1 MRILEPNDKSDDDVV
16 VVAVVIVTAILR
28 QRVTSECGGAHLC
41 VFFFFSCGGFVL
53 FFGLKWFQLS
63 FSYSQK
69 LQNSNA
75 SSSFSA
81 IRAKHELLLIS
92 IEKEGIAAGKDDNEM
107 SGGGGDE
114 GVDLTA
120 ATSNWFSDV
129 GGKLYAGA
137 TKLVDDLDK
146 FDDQLGEQMENA
158 AKAVVEK
165 AAEAK
170 SKFDEVGGVS
180 NLIGVSGLNLI
191 SPRDTTNDGSKTSET
206 SGSGF
211 KDERVES
218 LKDALRVA
226 RNEIA
231 RQEDVMRTMENELE
245 DARAA
250 TARAASLAVRNAKN
264 AKSNATNDED
274 ENKKHDEE
282 ERLRAKKEKEMLETE
297 LASLKEKLR
306 NAVKKGK
313 SYESDVERLT
323 RELATAKTTQ
333 ENITTAKG
341 KKGKKGNAGVV
352 PPPLTTEGSSEKAM
366 ETMKKEKE
374 ELQRK
379 FESASKELEDLVSKN
394 SVAALDSEGLTQ
406 ELTIAREEKVKSE
419 SQATKFKKQLNDL
432 TKELNTTREA
442 LNSTKKEIVQLK
454 SESKQLTLSK
464 RDMED
469 RATSAESQL
478 QALKANAMSA
488 IEEKRDFGR
497 SNEEMQSKLKDM
509 ETEVLKYKDLCE
521 ESKAM
526 TSDME
531 AAVAR
536 GAAAAASSN
545 AKASAAEKAKVVAE
559 NQLAELRAQLN
570 LMDATGR
577 EAAASIA
584 HRDRARQAQERAES
598 RAAEAEQSAE
608 EANQRAESAIR
619 EGEERKRKFAHVQ
632 VQFKDTEEKLT
643 KEIDSFKD
651 EILAMKQ
658 SLSQVASAKSAAE
671 DRAEGA
677 QNHADEIEKEL
688 EKVKKGEQELISAL
702 AQAQAECIEARTKA
716 SVLEEMAA
724 LRKNNFEAATT
735 ARVPHS
741 SSPPNLTTVT
751 EPQNSE
757 TNRQVDANNDSKAET
772 EAIRARIFTIL
783 GKLKGQVDSNGKPLL
798 SVKEADQSI
807 WGWLGTNTN
816 ENETKTSPPPEDE
829 GSSSVDD
836 LLVHL
841 ESWAN
846 DQGESWSAE
855 LNAQSRKA
863 ATDAMRKL
871 KECEKELEELRLE
884 SSRFKQQDAERSSAT
899 VNAAAK
905 RATEAEEK
913 LNALKKKLETLE
925 QRNKELTW
933 QISMY
938 ADNGNAMNTSDPK
951 FGSSNNTTPAVGI
964 LKQLMLQCTAPR
976 REQNSNSI
984 SR

>member
-16 VVAVVIVTAILR
+16 VVVVVIVTAILR

-53 FFGLKWFQLS
+53 FFGLKWFLCLFNFLS
-63 FSYSQK
+63 PIL

-170 SKFDEVGGVS
+170 SKLDEVGGVS
-180 NLIGVSGLNLI
+180 NFIGVSGLNLI
-191 SPRDTTNDGSKTSET
+191 SPRDTNNGSKTSET

-333 ENITTAKG
+333 QNITTAKG

-352 PPPLTTEGSSEKAM
+352 LPPLTTEGSSEKAM

-735 ARVPHS
+735 ARVPPS

-807 WGWLGTNTN
+807 WGWLGTKTN

-871 KECEKELEELRLE
+871 KESEKELEELRLE
-884 SSRFKQQDAERSSAT
+884 SSRFEQQDAERSSAT

-976 REQNSNSI
+976 REQQQQQH
-984 SR
+984 

>member
-41 VFFFFSCGGFVL
+41 VFFFFSCGCFVL

-333 ENITTAKG
+333 QNITTAKG

-735 ARVPHS
+735 ARVPPS
-741 SSPPNLTTVT
+741 SSPNLTTVT

-976 REQNSNSI
+976 REQQQQH
-984 SR
+984 

>member
-191 SPRDTTNDGSKTSET
+191 SPRDTNAGSKTSET

-250 TARAASLAVRNAKN
+250 TARAASLAVGNAKN

-333 ENITTAKG
+333 QNITTAKG

-379 FESASKELEDLVSKN
+379 FESASKELEDLASKN

-442 LNSTKKEIVQLK
+442 FNSTKKEIVQLK

-735 ARVPHS
+735 ARVPPS
-741 SSPPNLTTVT
+741 SSSPNLTTVT

-871 KECEKELEELRLE
+871 KESEKELEELRLE

-951 FGSSNNTTPAVGI
+951 FGSPNNTTPAVGI

-976 REQNSNSI
+976 GNNNSNSI

>member
-191 SPRDTTNDGSKTSET
+191 SPRDTNAGSKTSET

-333 ENITTAKG
+333 QNITTAKG

-442 LNSTKKEIVQLK
+442 FNSTKKEIVQLK

-871 KECEKELEELRLE
+871 KESEKELEELRLE
-884 SSRFKQQDAERSSAT
+884 SSRFKQQGAERSSAT

-976 REQNSNSI
+976 GNNNSNSI

>member
-191 SPRDTTNDGSKTSET
+191 SPRDTNAGSKTSET

-211 KDERVES
+211 KDERLES

-250 TARAASLAVRNAKN
+250 TARAASLAVGNAKN

-333 ENITTAKG
+333 QNITTAKG

-379 FESASKELEDLVSKN
+379 FESASKELEDLASKN

-836 LLVHL
+836 LLAHL

-913 LNALKKKLETLE
+913 LNTLKKKLETLE

-951 FGSSNNTTPAVGI
+951 FGSPNNTTPAVGI

-976 REQNSNSI
+976 REQQQQH
-984 SR
+984 

>member
-1 MRILEPNDKSDDDVV
+1 MAPIYVCFSFSRVV
-16 VVAVVIVTAILR
+16 V
-28 QRVTSECGGAHLC
+28 LC
-41 VFFFFSCGGFVL
+41 CFLVCM
-53 FFGLKWFQLS
+53 KWFQLS

-211 KDERVES
+211 KDERLES

-333 ENITTAKG
+333 QNITTAKG

-976 REQNSNSI
+976 REQQQQH
-984 SR
+984 

>member
-1 MRILEPNDKSDDDVV
+1 M
-16 VVAVVIVTAILR
+16 
-28 QRVTSECGGAHLC
+28 C
-41 VFFFFSCGGFVL
+41 VFLFLCGGFVL
-53 FFGLKWFQLS
+53 FFGLKWFQFQLS
-63 FSYSQK
+63 FSYSPK

-129 GGKLYAGA
+129 CGKLYAGA

-191 SPRDTTNDGSKTSET
+191 SPRNTTNDGSKTSET

-231 RQEDVMRTMENELE
+231 RHENVMRTMENELE

-735 ARVPHS
+735 ARVPPS

-757 TNRQVDANNDSKAET
+757 TNRQVDASNDSKAET

-871 KECEKELEELRLE
+871 KESEKELEELRLE

-976 REQNSNSI
+976 REQQQQN
-984 SR
+984 

>member
-333 ENITTAKG
+333 QNITTAKG

-871 KECEKELEELRLE
+871 KESEKELEELRLE

-976 REQNSNSI
+976 REQQQQH
-984 SR
+984 

>member
-41 VFFFFSCGGFVL
+41 VFFFFSCGCFVL

-333 ENITTAKG
+333 QNITTAKG

-432 TKELNTTREA
+432 TKELNTTRVA

-677 QNHADEIEKEL
+677 QNHAEEIEKEL

-976 REQNSNSI
+976 REQQQQH
-984 SR
+984 

>member
-1 MRILEPNDKSDDDVV
+1 
-16 VVAVVIVTAILR
+16 
-28 QRVTSECGGAHLC
+28 
-41 VFFFFSCGGFVL
+41 
-53 FFGLKWFQLS
+53 
-63 FSYSQK
+63 
-69 LQNSNA
+69 
-75 SSSFSA
+75 
-81 IRAKHELLLIS
+81 LIS
-92 IEKEGIAAGKDDNEM
+92 IEKEGIAAGKDYNEM

-170 SKFDEVGGVS
+170 SKLDEVGGVS

-191 SPRDTTNDGSKTSET
+191 SPRDTNDGSKTSET

-250 TARAASLAVRNAKN
+250 TARAASLAVQNAKN

-274 ENKKHDEE
+274 VNKKHDEE
-282 ERLRAKKEKEMLETE
+282 ERFRAKKEKEMLETE

-333 ENITTAKG
+333 QNITTVKG

-352 PPPLTTEGSSEKAM
+352 PPPLTIEGSSEKAM

-379 FESASKELEDLVSKN
+379 IESASKELEDLVSKN

-509 ETEVLKYKDLCE
+509 EIEVLKYKDLCE

-643 KEIDSFKD
+643 KEIDSFKG
-651 EILAMKQ
+651 EILSLKQ

-677 QNHADEIEKEL
+677 QNHADESEKEL

-735 ARVPHS
+735 ARVPPS

-751 EPQNSE
+751 KPQNSE

-816 ENETKTSPPPEDE
+816 ESETKTSPPPEDE

-836 LLVHL
+836 LLAHL

-871 KECEKELEELRLE
+871 KESEKELEELRLE
-884 SSRFKQQDAERSSAT
+884 SSRFKQQDVERSSAT

-976 REQNSNSI
+976 REQQQQH
-984 SR
+984 

>member
-1 MRILEPNDKSDDDVV
+1 MDILEPNDKSDDDVV
-16 VVAVVIVTAILR
+16 VVVVVIVTAILR

-53 FFGLKWFQLS
+53 FFGLKWFLCLFNFLS
-63 FSYSQK
+63 PIL

-170 SKFDEVGGVS
+170 SKLDEVGGVS
-180 NLIGVSGLNLI
+180 NFIGVSGLNLI
-191 SPRDTTNDGSKTSET
+191 SPRDTNDGSKTSET

-274 ENKKHDEE
+274 ENKKRDEE

-333 ENITTAKG
+333 QNITTAKG

-352 PPPLTTEGSSEKAM
+352 PPPLTTEGPSQKAM

-394 SVAALDSEGLTQ
+394 SVAELDSEGLTQ
-406 ELTIAREEKVKSE
+406 ELTIAREEKVKCE

-735 ARVPHS
+735 ARVPPS

-807 WGWLGTNTN
+807 WGWLGTKTN

-871 KECEKELEELRLE
+871 KESEKELEELRLE
-884 SSRFKQQDAERSSAT
+884 SSRFEQQDAERSSAT

-976 REQNSNSI
+976 REQQQQH
-984 SR
+984 

>member
-63 FSYSQK
+63 FSSSPI

-92 IEKEGIAAGKDDNEM
+92 IEKEGIAGGKDDNEM

-170 SKFDEVGGVS
+170 SKLDEVGGVS
-180 NLIGVSGLNLI
+180 NFIGVSGLNLI
-191 SPRDTTNDGSKTSET
+191 SPRDTLNDGSKTSET

-274 ENKKHDEE
+274 ENKKRDEE

-352 PPPLTTEGSSEKAM
+352 PPPLTTEGPSEKAM

-735 ARVPHS
+735 ARVPPS
-741 SSPPNLTTVT
+741 SSPPNLTKVT

-757 TNRQVDANNDSKAET
+757 TNRQVDANNDSKAEI

-816 ENETKTSPPPEDE
+816 ETETKTSPPPEDE

-871 KECEKELEELRLE
+871 KESEKELEELRLE
-884 SSRFKQQDAERSSAT
+884 TSRFKQQDAERSSAT

-976 REQNSNSI
+976 REQQQQH
-984 SR
+984 

>member
-333 ENITTAKG
+333 QNITTAKG

-442 LNSTKKEIVQLK
+442 FNSTKKEIVQLK

-976 REQNSNSI
+976 REQQQQH
-984 SR
+984 

>member
-41 VFFFFSCGGFVL
+41 VFFFFSCGCFVL

-432 TKELNTTREA
+432 TKELNTTRVA

-976 REQNSNSI
+976 REQQQQH
-984 SR
+984 

>member
-1 MRILEPNDKSDDDVV
+1 MDILEPNDKSDDDVV

-53 FFGLKWFQLS
+53 FFGLKWFLCLFNFLS
-63 FSYSQK
+63 PIL

-191 SPRDTTNDGSKTSET
+191 SPRDTNNGSKTSET

-333 ENITTAKG
+333 QTITTAKG

-352 PPPLTTEGSSEKAM
+352 LPPLTTEGSSEKAM

-735 ARVPHS
+735 ARVPPS

-807 WGWLGTNTN
+807 WGWLGTKTN

-871 KECEKELEELRLE
+871 KESEKELEELRLE
-884 SSRFKQQDAERSSAT
+884 SSRFEQQDAERSSAT

-913 LNALKKKLETLE
+913 LNTLKKKLETLE

-976 REQNSNSI
+976 REQQQQQH
-984 SR
+984 

>member
-1 MRILEPNDKSDDDVV
+1 VRILEPNDKSDDDVV

-92 IEKEGIAAGKDDNEM
+92 IEKEGIAAGKGDNEM

-191 SPRDTTNDGSKTSET
+191 SPRDTNAGSKTSET

-250 TARAASLAVRNAKN
+250 TARAASLAVGNAKN

-333 ENITTAKG
+333 QNITTAKG

-442 LNSTKKEIVQLK
+442 FNSTKKEIVQLK

-671 DRAEGA
+671 NRAEGA

-871 KECEKELEELRLE
+871 KESEKELEELRLE

-913 LNALKKKLETLE
+913 LNTLKKKLETLE

-976 REQNSNSI
+976 REQQQQH
-984 SR
+984 

>member
-250 TARAASLAVRNAKN
+250 TARAASLAVGNAKN

-333 ENITTAKG
+333 QNITTAKG

-671 DRAEGA
+671 NRAEGA

-735 ARVPHS
+735 ARVPPS
-741 SSPPNLTTVT
+741 SSSPNLTTVT

-976 REQNSNSI
+976 REQQQQH
-984 SR
+984 

>member
-1 MRILEPNDKSDDDVV
+1 MEPNDKSDDDVV

-63 FSYSQK
+63 FSSSPI

-92 IEKEGIAAGKDDNEM
+92 IEKEGIAGGKDDNEM

-170 SKFDEVGGVS
+170 SKLDEVGGVS
-180 NLIGVSGLNLI
+180 NFIGVSGLNLI
-191 SPRDTTNDGSKTSET
+191 SPRDTLNDGSKTSET

-274 ENKKHDEE
+274 ENKKRDEE

-323 RELATAKTTQ
+323 RELATAKTTLQ
-333 ENITTAKG
+333 NITTAKG

-352 PPPLTTEGSSEKAM
+352 PPPLTTEGSSDKAM

-658 SLSQVASAKSAAE
+658 SLSQVA
-671 DRAEGA
+671 
-677 QNHADEIEKEL
+677 
-688 EKVKKGEQELISAL
+688 
-702 AQAQAECIEARTKA
+702 
-716 SVLEEMAA
+716 
-724 LRKNNFEAATT
+724 
-735 ARVPHS
+735 
-741 SSPPNLTTVT
+741 
-751 EPQNSE
+751 
-757 TNRQVDANNDSKAET
+757 
-772 EAIRARIFTIL
+772 
-783 GKLKGQVDSNGKPLL
+783 
-798 SVKEADQSI
+798 
-807 WGWLGTNTN
+807 
-816 ENETKTSPPPEDE
+816 
-829 GSSSVDD
+829 
-836 LLVHL
+836 
-841 ESWAN
+841 
-846 DQGESWSAE
+846 
-855 LNAQSRKA
+855 
-863 ATDAMRKL
+863 
-871 KECEKELEELRLE
+871 
-884 SSRFKQQDAERSSAT
+884 
-899 VNAAAK
+899 
-905 RATEAEEK
+905 
-913 LNALKKKLETLE
+913 
-925 QRNKELTW
+925 
-933 QISMY
+933 
-938 ADNGNAMNTSDPK
+938 
-951 FGSSNNTTPAVGI
+951 
-964 LKQLMLQCTAPR
+964 
-976 REQNSNSI
+976 
-984 SR
+984 

>member
-1 MRILEPNDKSDDDVV
+1 MAPIYVCFSFSRVV
-16 VVAVVIVTAILR
+16 V
-28 QRVTSECGGAHLC
+28 LC
-41 VFFFFSCGGFVL
+41 CFLVCM
-53 FFGLKWFQLS
+53 KWFQLS

-170 SKFDEVGGVS
+170 SKLDEVGGVS
-180 NLIGVSGLNLI
+180 NFIGVSGLNLI
-191 SPRDTTNDGSKTSET
+191 SPRDTNNGSKTSET

-333 ENITTAKG
+333 QNITTAKG

-394 SVAALDSEGLTQ
+394 SVAELDSEGLTQ

-735 ARVPHS
+735 ARVPPS
-741 SSPPNLTTVT
+741 SSPNLTTVI

-871 KECEKELEELRLE
+871 KESEKELEELRLE

-913 LNALKKKLETLE
+913 LNTLKKKLETLE

-951 FGSSNNTTPAVGI
+951 FGSPNNTTPAVGI

-976 REQNSNSI
+976 REQQQQH
-984 SR
+984 

>member
-191 SPRDTTNDGSKTSET
+191 SPRDTNAGSKTSET

-250 TARAASLAVRNAKN
+250 TARAASLAVGNAKN

-333 ENITTAKG
+333 QNITTAKG

-871 KECEKELEELRLE
+871 KESEKELEELRLE

-976 REQNSNSI
+976 REQQQQH
-984 SR
+984 

>member
-1 MRILEPNDKSDDDVV
+1 MAPIYVCLSFSRVV
-16 VVAVVIVTAILR
+16 V
-28 QRVTSECGGAHLC
+28 LC
-41 VFFFFSCGGFVL
+41 CFLVCM
-53 FFGLKWFQLS
+53 KWFQLS

-92 IEKEGIAAGKDDNEM
+92 IEKEGIAAGKGYNEM

-191 SPRDTTNDGSKTSET
+191 SPRDTNAGSKTSET

-250 TARAASLAVRNAKN
+250 TARAASLAVQNAKN

-274 ENKKHDEE
+274 VNKKHDEE
-282 ERLRAKKEKEMLETE
+282 ERFRAKKEKEMLETE

-333 ENITTAKG
+333 QNITTVKG

-352 PPPLTTEGSSEKAM
+352 PPPLTIEGSSEKAM

-379 FESASKELEDLVSKN
+379 IESASKELEDLVSKN

-406 ELTIAREEKVKSE
+406 ELTIAREEEVKSE
-419 SQATKFKKQLNDL
+419 SRATKFKKQLNDL
-432 TKELNTTREA
+432 TKELNTTRVA

-577 EAAASIA
+577 EAAASIV

-643 KEIDSFKD
+643 KEIDSFKG
-651 EILAMKQ
+651 EILSLKQ

-677 QNHADEIEKEL
+677 QNHADESEKEL

-735 ARVPHS
+735 ARVPPS
-741 SSPPNLTTVT
+741 SSLPNLTTVT
-751 EPQNSE
+751 KPQNSE

-816 ENETKTSPPPEDE
+816 ESETKTSPPPEDE

-836 LLVHL
+836 LLAHL

-871 KECEKELEELRLE
+871 KESEKELEELRLE
-884 SSRFKQQDAERSSAT
+884 SSRFKQQDVERSSAT

-976 REQNSNSI
+976 REQQQQH
-984 SR
+984 

>member
-92 IEKEGIAAGKDDNEM
+92 IEKEGIAAGKDYNEM

-250 TARAASLAVRNAKN
+250 TARAASLAVGNAKN

-333 ENITTAKG
+333 QNITTAKG

-379 FESASKELEDLVSKN
+379 FESASKELEDLASKN

-442 LNSTKKEIVQLK
+442 FNSTKKEIVQLK

-735 ARVPHS
+735 ARVPPS
-741 SSPPNLTTVT
+741 SSSPNLTTVT

-871 KECEKELEELRLE
+871 KESEKELEELRLE

-913 LNALKKKLETLE
+913 LNTLKKKLETLE

-976 REQNSNSI
+976 REQQQQH
-984 SR
+984 

>member
-1 MRILEPNDKSDDDVV
+1 VRILEPNDKSDDDVV

-92 IEKEGIAAGKDDNEM
+92 IEKEGIAAGKGDNEM

-191 SPRDTTNDGSKTSET
+191 SPRDTNAGSKTSET

-250 TARAASLAVRNAKN
+250 TARAASLAVGNAKN

-333 ENITTAKG
+333 QNITTAKG

-442 LNSTKKEIVQLK
+442 FNSTKKEIVQLK

-671 DRAEGA
+671 NRAEGA

-735 ARVPHS
+735 ARVPPS
-741 SSPPNLTTVT
+741 SSSPNLTTVT

-913 LNALKKKLETLE
+913 LNTLKKKLETLE

-951 FGSSNNTTPAVGI
+951 FGSPNNTTPAVGI

-976 REQNSNSI
+976 REQQQQH
-984 SR
+984 

>member
-1 MRILEPNDKSDDDVV
+1 MFAFQSVESFLRRRNIL
-16 VVAVVIVTAILR
+16 
-28 QRVTSECGGAHLC
+28 
-41 VFFFFSCGGFVL
+41 
-53 FFGLKWFQLS
+53 LS
-63 FSYSQK
+63 FSYSPK

-107 SGGGGDE
+107 SGGDGDE

-170 SKFDEVGGVS
+170 SKLDEVGGVS
-180 NLIGVSGLNLI
+180 NFIGVSGLNLI
-191 SPRDTTNDGSKTSET
+191 SPRDTNDGSKTSET

-274 ENKKHDEE
+274 ENKKRDEE

-333 ENITTAKG
+333 QNITTAKG

-352 PPPLTTEGSSEKAM
+352 PPPLTTEGPSEKAM

-406 ELTIAREEKVKSE
+406 ELTIARGEKVKSE

-658 SLSQVASAKSAAE
+658 SLSRVASAKSAAE

-735 ARVPHS
+735 ARVPPS

-871 KECEKELEELRLE
+871 KESEKELEELRLE

-976 REQNSNSI
+976 REQQQQQH
-984 SR
+984 

>member
-1 MRILEPNDKSDDDVV
+1 MAPIYVCFSFSRVV
-16 VVAVVIVTAILR
+16 V
-28 QRVTSECGGAHLC
+28 LC
-41 VFFFFSCGGFVL
+41 CFLVCM
-53 FFGLKWFQLS
+53 KWFQLS

-274 ENKKHDEE
+274 ENKKLDEE

-333 ENITTAKG
+333 QNITTAKG

-735 ARVPHS
+735 ARVSPS
-741 SSPPNLTTVT
+741 SSPNLTTVI

-976 REQNSNSI
+976 REQQQQH
-984 SR
+984 

>member
-1 MRILEPNDKSDDDVV
+1 VRILEPNDKSDDDVV

-41 VFFFFSCGGFVL
+41 VFFFFSCGCFVL

-976 REQNSNSI
+976 REQQQQH
-984 SR
+984 

>member
-432 TKELNTTREA
+432 TKELNTTRVA

-677 QNHADEIEKEL
+677 QNHAEEIEKEL

-976 REQNSNSI
+976 REQQQQH
-984 SR
+984 

>member
-41 VFFFFSCGGFVL
+41 VFFFFSCGCFVL

-333 ENITTAKG
+333 QNITTAKG

-432 TKELNTTREA
+432 TKELNTTRVA

-976 REQNSNSI
+976 REQQQQH
-984 SR
+984 

>member
-1 MRILEPNDKSDDDVV
+1 M
-16 VVAVVIVTAILR
+16 
-28 QRVTSECGGAHLC
+28 C
-41 VFFFFSCGGFVL
+41 VFLFLVWWFCVVFWFEMVSTFFL
-53 FFGLKWFQLS
+53 
-63 FSYSQK
+63 SYSQK

-250 TARAASLAVRNAKN
+250 TARAASFAVRNAKN

-274 ENKKHDEE
+274 ENKKRDEE
-282 ERLRAKKEKEMLETE
+282 ERLQAKKEKEMLETE

-333 ENITTAKG
+333 QNITTAKG

-379 FESASKELEDLVSKN
+379 FESASKELEDLASKN

-751 EPQNSE
+751 EPQNPE
-757 TNRQVDANNDSKAET
+757 TNRQVGANNDSKAET

-976 REQNSNSI
+976 REQQQQH
-984 SR
+984 

>member
-1 MRILEPNDKSDDDVV
+1 MHILEPNDKSDDDVV

-53 FFGLKWFQLS
+53 FFGLKWFLCLFNFLS
-63 FSYSQK
+63 PIL

-81 IRAKHELLLIS
+81 IRAKHELLLMS

-170 SKFDEVGGVS
+170 SKLDEVGGVS
-180 NLIGVSGLNLI
+180 NFIGVSGLNLI
-191 SPRDTTNDGSKTSET
+191 SPRDTNNGSKTSET

-333 ENITTAKG
+333 QNITTAKG

-352 PPPLTTEGSSEKAM
+352 PPPLTTEGPSQKAM

-406 ELTIAREEKVKSE
+406 ELTIAREEKVKCE

-735 ARVPHS
+735 ARVPPS

-871 KECEKELEELRLE
+871 KESEKELEELRLE
-884 SSRFKQQDAERSSAT
+884 SSRFEQQDAERSSAT

-913 LNALKKKLETLE
+913 LNTLKKKLETLE

-976 REQNSNSI
+976 REQQQQH
-984 SR
+984 

>member
-92 IEKEGIAAGKDDNEM
+92 IEKAGIAGGKDDNDM

-250 TARAASLAVRNAKN
+250 TARAASLAVGNAKN

-333 ENITTAKG
+333 QNITTAKG

-379 FESASKELEDLVSKN
+379 FESASKELEDLASKN

-442 LNSTKKEIVQLK
+442 FNSTKKEIVQLK

-735 ARVPHS
+735 ARVPPS
-741 SSPPNLTTVT
+741 SSSPNLTTVT

-816 ENETKTSPPPEDE
+816 ESETKTSPPPEDE

-871 KECEKELEELRLE
+871 KESEKELEELRLE

-913 LNALKKKLETLE
+913 LNTLKKKLETLE

-976 REQNSNSI
+976 REQQQQH
-984 SR
+984 

>member
-53 FFGLKWFQLS
+53 FFGLKWFLCLFNFLS
-63 FSYSQK
+63 PIL

-170 SKFDEVGGVS
+170 SKLDEVGGVS
-180 NLIGVSGLNLI
+180 NFIGVSGLNLI
-191 SPRDTTNDGSKTSET
+191 SPRDTNNGSKTSET

-333 ENITTAKG
+333 QNITTAKG

-352 PPPLTTEGSSEKAM
+352 LPPLTTEGSSEKAM

-394 SVAALDSEGLTQ
+394 SVAELDSEGLTQ
-406 ELTIAREEKVKSE
+406 ELTIAREEKVKCE

-735 ARVPHS
+735 ARVPPS

-807 WGWLGTNTN
+807 WGWLGTKTN

-871 KECEKELEELRLE
+871 KESEKELEELRLE
-884 SSRFKQQDAERSSAT
+884 SSRFEQQDAERSSAT

-913 LNALKKKLETLE
+913 LNTLKKKLETLE

-976 REQNSNSI
+976 REQQQQH
-984 SR
+984 

>member
-1 MRILEPNDKSDDDVV
+1 MAPIYVCFSFSRVV
-16 VVAVVIVTAILR
+16 V
-28 QRVTSECGGAHLC
+28 LC
-41 VFFFFSCGGFVL
+41 CFLVCM
-53 FFGLKWFQLS
+53 KWFQLS

-92 IEKEGIAAGKDDNEM
+92 IEKEGIAAGKDYNEM

-191 SPRDTTNDGSKTSET
+191 SPRDTNAGSKTSET

-250 TARAASLAVRNAKN
+250 TARAASLAVGNAKN

-333 ENITTAKG
+333 QNITTAKG

-442 LNSTKKEIVQLK
+442 FNSTKKEIVQLK

-976 REQNSNSI
+976 REQEQQQH
-984 SR
+984 

>member
-1 MRILEPNDKSDDDVV
+1 MEPNDKSDDDVV
-16 VVAVVIVTAILR
+16 VVVVVIVTAILR

-191 SPRDTTNDGSKTSET
+191 SPRDTNDGSKTSET

-323 RELATAKTTQ
+323 RELATAKTTKQ
-333 ENITTAKG
+333 NITTAKG

-871 KECEKELEELRLE
+871 KESEKELEELRLE

-913 LNALKKKLETLE
+913 LNTLKKKLETLE

-976 REQNSNSI
+976 REQQQQH
-984 SR
+984 

>member
-1 MRILEPNDKSDDDVV
+1 MHILEPNDKSDDDVV
-16 VVAVVIVTAILR
+16 VVVVVIVTAILR

-53 FFGLKWFQLS
+53 FFGLKWFLCLFNFLS
-63 FSYSQK
+63 PIL

-170 SKFDEVGGVS
+170 SKLDEVGGVS
-180 NLIGVSGLNLI
+180 NFIGVSGLNLI
-191 SPRDTTNDGSKTSET
+191 SPRDTNNGSKTSET

-274 ENKKHDEE
+274 ENKKRDEE

-333 ENITTAKG
+333 QNITTAKG

-352 PPPLTTEGSSEKAM
+352 LPPLTTEGSSEKAM

-406 ELTIAREEKVKSE
+406 ELTIAREEKIKSE

-735 ARVPHS
+735 ARVPPS

-807 WGWLGTNTN
+807 WGWLGTKTN

-871 KECEKELEELRLE
+871 KESEKELEELRLE
-884 SSRFKQQDAERSSAT
+884 SSRFEQQDAERSSAT

-976 REQNSNSI
+976 REQQQQH
-984 SR
+984 

>member
-16 VVAVVIVTAILR
+16 VVVVVIVTAILR

-92 IEKEGIAAGKDDNEM
+92 IEKAGIAGGKDDNDM

-191 SPRDTTNDGSKTSET
+191 SPRDTNAGSKTSET

-250 TARAASLAVRNAKN
+250 TARAASLAVQNAKN
-264 AKSNATNDED
+264 AKSNATNDENV
-274 ENKKHDEE
+274 NKKHDEE
-282 ERLRAKKEKEMLETE
+282 ERFRAKKEKEMLETE
-297 LASLKEKLR
+297 LANLKEKLR

-333 ENITTAKG
+333 QNITTVKG

-352 PPPLTTEGSSEKAM
+352 PPPLTIEGSSEKAM

-379 FESASKELEDLVSKN
+379 IESASKELEDLVSKN

-432 TKELNTTREA
+432 TKELNTTRVA

-643 KEIDSFKD
+643 KEIDSFKG
-651 EILAMKQ
+651 EILSLKQ

-677 QNHADEIEKEL
+677 QNHADESEKEL

-735 ARVPHS
+735 ARVPPS

-751 EPQNSE
+751 KPQNSE

-816 ENETKTSPPPEDE
+816 ESETKTSPPPEDE

-836 LLVHL
+836 LLAHL

-871 KECEKELEELRLE
+871 KESEKELEELRLE
-884 SSRFKQQDAERSSAT
+884 SSRFKQQDVERSSAT

-976 REQNSNSI
+976 GNNKSNSI

>member
-1 MRILEPNDKSDDDVV
+1 MFAFQSVESFLRRRNIL
-16 VVAVVIVTAILR
+16 
-28 QRVTSECGGAHLC
+28 
-41 VFFFFSCGGFVL
+41 
-53 FFGLKWFQLS
+53 LS
-63 FSYSQK
+63 FSYSPK

-107 SGGGGDE
+107 SGGDGDE

-170 SKFDEVGGVS
+170 SKLDEVGGVS
-180 NLIGVSGLNLI
+180 NFIGVSGLNLI
-191 SPRDTTNDGSKTSET
+191 SPRDTNDGSKTSET

-274 ENKKHDEE
+274 ENKKRDEE

-333 ENITTAKG
+333 QNITTAKG

-352 PPPLTTEGSSEKAM
+352 PPPLTTEGPSEKAM

-406 ELTIAREEKVKSE
+406 ELTIAREEKIKSE

-658 SLSQVASAKSAAE
+658 SLSRVASAKSAAE

-735 ARVPHS
+735 ARVPPS

-871 KECEKELEELRLE
+871 KESEKELEELRLE

-976 REQNSNSI
+976 REQQQQH
-984 SR
+984 

>member
-1 MRILEPNDKSDDDVV
+1 
-16 VVAVVIVTAILR
+16 
-28 QRVTSECGGAHLC
+28 
-41 VFFFFSCGGFVL
+41 
-53 FFGLKWFQLS
+53 
-63 FSYSQK
+63 
-69 LQNSNA
+69 
-75 SSSFSA
+75 
-81 IRAKHELLLIS
+81 
-92 IEKEGIAAGKDDNEM
+92 M
-107 SGGGGDE
+107 SGDGE
-114 GVDLTA
+114 DLTT

-129 GGKLYAGA
+129 GGKLYGA
-137 TKLVDDLDK
+137 ASKFADDLDK
-146 FDDQLGEQMENA
+146 LDDQLGEQMENA
-158 AKAVVEK
+158 AKAVAEK

-170 SKFDEVGGVS
+170 SKIEEAGGVS
-180 NLIGVSGLNLI
+180 NLIGVSGLI
-191 SPRDTTNDGSKTSET
+191 SPRDSTNESTKTGDTTG
-206 SGSGF
+206 GSGF

-250 TARAASLAVRNAKN
+250 TARAASSAAKN
-264 AKSNATNDED
+264 SNKERED
-274 ENKKHDEE
+274 E
-282 ERLRAKKEKEMLETE
+282 ERLQANKEKEMLETE
-297 LASLKEKLR
+297 LSSLKEKLR

-323 RELATAKTTQ
+323 RELAATT
-333 ENITTAKG
+333 TTKG
-341 KKGKKGNAGVV
+341 KKGKKGNAGVI
-352 PPPLTTEGSSEKAM
+352 PPPATQGPSEKEM
-366 ETMKKEKE
+366 ETMKKENE
-374 ELQRK
+374 ELHRK
-379 FESASKELEDLVSKN
+379 LQSATKELEDLKNKN
-394 SVAALDSEGLTQ
+394 SAAVLDAEGLTQ
-406 ELTIAREEKVKSE
+406 ELTSAREDKVKSE
-419 SQATKFKKQLNDL
+419 SQATKLKKQMDDI

-442 LNSTKKEIVQLK
+442 LNSVKKESTQLK
-454 SESKQLTLSK
+454 SESKQLMLSK

-469 RATSAESQL
+469 RAMSAESQL
-478 QALKANAMSA
+478 EALKANAMSA

-976 REQNSNSI
+976 REQQQQQH
-984 SR
+984 

>member
-1 MRILEPNDKSDDDVV
+1 MFAFQSVESFLRRRNIL
-16 VVAVVIVTAILR
+16 
-28 QRVTSECGGAHLC
+28 
-41 VFFFFSCGGFVL
+41 
-53 FFGLKWFQLS
+53 LS
-63 FSYSQK
+63 FSYSPK

-107 SGGGGDE
+107 SGGDGDE

-170 SKFDEVGGVS
+170 SKLDEVGGVS
-180 NLIGVSGLNLI
+180 NFIGVSGLNLI
-191 SPRDTTNDGSKTSET
+191 SPRDTNDGSKTSET

-274 ENKKHDEE
+274 ENKKRDEE

-333 ENITTAKG
+333 QNITTAKG

-352 PPPLTTEGSSEKAM
+352 PPPLTTEGPSEKAM

-658 SLSQVASAKSAAE
+658 SLSRVASAKSAAE

-735 ARVPHS
+735 ARVPPS

-871 KECEKELEELRLE
+871 KESEKELEELRLE

-976 REQNSNSI
+976 REQQQQQH
-984 SR
+984 